1 MFEGLK
7 KSLGSILNKLSKTE
21 LKGKSIDSILW
32 DFKLALL
39 ENDVALSVT
48 DMICDEVKNQLQD
61 IKVQRFEDKR
71 KIIEKILRSVIN
83 NILTSETKIDLLN
96 LVKKKKEAKE
106 TFVIFFLGVNGTG
119 KTTTIGKVA
128 HLLLNNTYSVVL
140 AACDTF
146 RAGSIEQ
153 LEGHAKHLGIRIIK
167 HSYGADA
174 AAVAFDAISHAK
186 ANRIDVV
193 LIDSAGRMQTNR
205 NLMEELRK
213 IVQVNKPDL
222 TLFVGDAL
230 TGNDAV
236 EQTKEFIKFVPI
248 DASILTKI
256 DADAKGGSAISIAY
270 TTKRPILFLGTGQ
283 TYNDLIPFKPSFLI
297 KKIFDSPQS

>member
-1 MFEGLK
+1 
-7 KSLGSILNKLSKTE
+7 

-32 DFKLALL
+32 DFQLALL

-48 DMICDEVKNQLQD
+48 DMVCTEVKNQLQG

-71 KIIEKILRSVIN
+71 KIVEKILRSVIN
-83 NILTSETKIDLLN
+83 NILISETKIDLLN
-96 LVKKKKEAKE
+96 LVKKKKETKE
-106 TFVIFFLGVNGTG
+106 PLVIVFLGVNGTG

-128 HLLLNNTYSVVL
+128 HLLLNNNYSVVL

-153 LEGHAKHLGIRIIK
+153 LEGHAKNLGIRMIK

-186 ANRIDVV
+186 AQRIDVV
-193 LIDSAGRMQTNR
+193 LIDTAGRMQTNR

-222 TLFVGDAL
+222 TLFIGDAL

-236 EQTKEFIKFVPI
+236 EQTKEFIKFVNI

-270 TTKRPILFLGTGQ
+270 ITKRPIIFLGTGQ
-283 TYNDLIPFKPSFLI
+283 TYNDLVSFKPSFLI
-297 KKIFDSPQS
+297 EKIFDRPQS

>member
-7 KSLGSILNKLSKTE
+7 KSLGNILNKLSQTE
-21 LKGKSIDSILW
+21 LKGKAVDSILW
-32 DFKLALL
+32 NFKLALL

-48 DMICDEVKNQLQD
+48 DMVCTEVKNQLQG

-71 KIIEKILRSVIN
+71 KIVEKILRSVIN
-83 NILTSETKIDLLN
+83 NILISETKIDLLN
-96 LVKKKKEAKE
+96 IVKKKKEMKE
-106 TFVIFFLGVNGTG
+106 PLVIVFLGVNGTG

-128 HLLLNNTYSVVL
+128 HLLLNNNYSVVL

-153 LEGHAKHLGIRIIK
+153 LEGHAKNLGIRMIK

-186 ANRIDVV
+186 AKRIDVV
-193 LIDSAGRMQTNR
+193 LIDTAGRMQTNR

-222 TLFVGDAL
+222 TFFIGDAL

-236 EQTKEFIKFVPI
+236 EQTKEFIKFVNI

-270 TTKRPILFLGTGQ
+270 ITKRPIIFLGTGQ
-283 TYNDLIPFKPSFLI
+283 TYNDLVSFKPSFLLE
-297 KKIFDSPQS
+297 KIFDPPQS